1 MGCETSNRIALSCCR
16 VAFGTQELAE
26 LLAEDSIKGCPFL
39 VLGNK
44 VDLKN
49 AVSEAQLKDALGLTN
64 VTTGKDKDAKVPE
77 GMRPLEVYMC
87 SVVKKAGYADGFKW
101 LSNHLK

>member
-1 MGCETSNRIALSCCR
+1 M
-16 VAFGTQELAE
+16 
-26 LLAEDSIKGCPFL
+26 
-39 VLGNK
+39 LGNK